1 MKYGIVI
8 VPVVD
13 LRKRGWFSSERAS
26 QALFGTPVQIHS
38 SRLNYIRITLPE
50 GYSGWVNQ
58 RHIVQVSHAKWNNY
72 IDLPKERV
80 RKSILKIRFGNKPVE
95 PHRLFFGTEVAVSHK
110 KNGAVFYHPQG
121 LYLPIQDHALIPRT
135 MEPTAA
141 AIVKTA
147 TRFVGVPYLW
157 GGITPCG
164 FDCSG
169 LVQAVYRMHGI
180 ELPRDS
186 KQQAKV
192 GEKIERDKLEKGDL
206 LFFKGHVA
214 ICGDEGTIVH
224 ATSSRGMTVIESL
237 DKNHPNYRKDLDT
250 GFLFGRRVL

>member
-8 VPVVD
+8 APVTD
-13 LRKRGWFSSERAS
+13 LKKRSAFNTERQT

-38 SRLNYIRITLPE
+38 ERKTYVRITLPE
-50 GYSGWVNQ
+50 GYSGWVHR
-58 RHIVQVSHAKWNNY
+58 RHINQVSHAKWNNY
-72 IDLPKERV
+72 KSLPKMYV

-95 PHRLFFGTEVAVSHK
+95 PHRLFFGTELSVSRK
-110 KNGAVFYHPQG
+110 KNGIMFYHPQG
-121 LYLPIQDHALIPRT
+121 LYLPIQEYALIQHR
-135 MEPTAA
+135 MESTGA

-164 FDCSG
+164 YDCSG
-169 LVQAVYRMHGI
+169 LVQIVYRMHGI
-180 ELPRDS
+180 DLPRDS
-186 KQQAKV
+186 SQQMKA
-192 GEKIERDKLEKGDL
+192 GEKVDRDDLAKGDL

-214 ICGDEGTIVH
+214 IYSDEQTIIH
-224 ATSSRGMTVIESL
+224 ASSTRGMTAIESL
-237 DKNHPNYRKDLDT
+237 DKNQPNYRPDLDS